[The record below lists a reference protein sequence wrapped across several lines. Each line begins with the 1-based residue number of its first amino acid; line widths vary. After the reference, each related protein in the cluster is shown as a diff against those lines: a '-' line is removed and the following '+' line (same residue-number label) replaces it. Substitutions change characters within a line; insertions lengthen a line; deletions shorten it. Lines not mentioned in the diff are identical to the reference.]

1 MKLEISNEYAMDL
14 AYFCKRVTEDD
25 LFKRSHGETLGERF
39 SMAARISMALNE
51 IEQSLRKAGYSPR

>member
-14 AYFCKRVTEDD
+14 AYFCKRVTDDD
-25 LFKRSHGETLGERF
+25 LVKRSHGETLGERLK
-39 SMAARISMALNE
+39 MAARVSRALDE